1 MVEKALNK
9 AFEKTRDMIDHV
21 EKGQAN
27 DAPVDLPGT
36 HKRRD
41 TTGQER
47 EPENNAEQT
56 TPATPI
62 GRDDTP
68 DQTR

>member
-1 MVEKALNK
+1 MVDKALGK
-9 AFEKTRDMIDHV
+9 AFEKARDMIDNV
-21 EKGQAN
+21 EKGQAD

-47 EPENNAEQT
+47 GPDQDTN
-56 TPATPI
+56 PANPA
-62 GRDDTP
+62 GSRKDDTP
-68 DQTR
+68 EPPR